1 MTNLNYQTMYPD
13 RFEKQKVS
21 LVVNIFNEKTVAV
34 LQQNGF
40 ADTACF
46 VRQVTKMWNIL
57 NVKSPKA
64 AVRLNDPNRKPFSDK
79 DDTRLQFLQSMATSF
94 SEMNP
99 RSVPGQMRK
108 QMLTIDT
115 SEALSLTLNGLVS
128 LIQTLLDKGFSYVK
142 CRVTDLR
149 ANLVSIVQ
157 PPVLTTTSHLI
168 NC

>member
-1 MTNLNYQTMYPD
+1 MGYRPLFGNKTGGKISNFTVFQERGLDHFLGLNIVY
-13 RFEKQKVS
+13 RVS

-46 VRQVTKMWNIL
+46 VRQVTKVWNIL

-108 QMLTIDT
+108 QMSTIDT

-128 LIQTLLDKGFSYVK
+128 LIQTLLDKGFSYV
-142 CRVTDLR
+142 LPG
-149 ANLVSIVQ
+149 Q
-157 PPVLTTTSHLI
+157 MQ
-168 NC
+168 